1 MRNLDI
7 ATLRSLQAVAEYGA
21 VTRAAESLNMTQ
33 SALSMQIRR
42 LEDVFGQPLLE
53 KQGRGI
59 VLTDFAQLLLT
70 ETRKL
75 VGLNDA
81 IIGRFTGVRPECR
94 LRVGL
99 TTDWPMLHFTL
110 AVRQFREANPNV
122 EVVLSD
128 GISVDL
134 RRQFERDE
142 LDVILTTEL
151 ECGKDAVQLY
161 EIDLIWMGAEGGT
174 AWLQRPLRLT
184 NALNCSFLRAGIA
197 ALDAAGI
204 PWEHASGVGSCER
217 NQMLTAAD
225 QGVNTFLHKSQ
236 RPGIEQIDHGG
247 ALPPLPRSSLNM
259 YLTQGSI
266 SALASEFGRYLRRA
280 VQDEAEDQRSAAA

>member
-7 ATLRSLQAVAEYGA
+7 ATLRSLQAVAEHGA
-21 VTRAAESLNMTQ
+21 VTRAADSLNMTQ
-33 SALSMQIRR
+33 SALSMQIKR
-42 LEDVFGQPLLE
+42 LEDLFGRPLLE

-81 IIGRFTGVRPECR
+81 IIARFTGVRPECR

-99 TTDWPMLHFTL
+99 TTDWPMLHFTQ
-110 AVRQFREANPNV
+110 AVRQFREAHPNV

-128 GISVDL
+128 GMSFDL

-151 ECGKDAVQLY
+151 DCGRDAVQLY

-174 AWLQRPLRLT
+174 AWQQRPVRLT
-184 NALNCSFLRAGIA
+184 NALNCSFLRAGIM
-197 ALDAAGI
+197 ALNAAGI

-225 QGVNTFLHKSQ
+225 QGINLFLRQ
-236 RPGIEQIDHGG
+236 IPRAGIEPIDHGG
-247 ALPPLPRSSLNM
+247 ALPPLPPSSLNM
-259 YLTQGSI
+259 YLTQG
-266 SALASEFGRYLRRA
+266 AVGAMASEFGRYLRRA
-280 VQDEAEDQRSAAA
+280 VQDEKMDQAAA